1 MKRSKFLVTLFA
13 VLMMCGLSFAQTTV
27 NFTGFIRVYPEINNY
42 GYGSIQLSDDSQTRA
57 FVDQRARI
65 FFNFKTGEN
74 LGGTYATEIDFRWGD
89 VAFAVARNRGGAL
102 SADTINIET
111 KNLFLWFKPTVNSRY
126 TLGVQ
131 GFTDEY
137 MGIIFGG
144 ADMAGIRGDW
154 NLSKDTSLMAG
165 WFLFSDRDVKVNDGV
180 YFIPVTLK
188 QKMGNNTLSLSLYGL
203 FDDSGRAAENLDN
216 TSTTLSLSSNRTS
229 VSSEAHP
236 FFAAIPAVSPVHKTR
251 MGFDYQRAR
260 IYYAGVNFSGK
271 SGNVAYTLYG
281 VYNWGEING
290 ANLPHLNPLT
300 GATIA
305 TPLPRIKKMDIQSYA
320 LHAMA
325 DVALGAGTLRGRVL
339 YVSGG
344 DKNKEDYNGMIT
356 GNQYSIGSDL
366 PLLCTDL
373 FILIR
378 TSEDITHSTALLPD
392 VNNNGRGVFLI
403 YADYNHKLTDKMSLQ
418 IGAGYMQAND
428 NRVDGNAALA
438 LTNTSRYNAGMHM
451 GTEINAQLKYMVD
464 KNMSITGV
472 LAWADLGDYYNM
484 MNYIVRHPDSLYR
497 ALVKFNYAF

>member
-1 MKRSKFLVTLFA
+1 MKKSKFLVTLLA

-42 GYGSIQLSDDSQTRA
+42 GYGSIELSDDSQTRA

-74 LGGTYATEIDFRWGD
+74 LGGTYATEIDARWGD
-89 VAFAVARNRGGAL
+89 VAYVVARNQGGAL
-102 SADTINIET
+102 QADSINIET
-111 KNLFLWFKPTVNSRY
+111 KNLFLWFKPTPNAKY
-126 TLGVQ
+126 TLGIQ

-137 MGIIFGG
+137 MGIILGG

-154 NLSKDTSLMAG
+154 NLSKDSSLMAG
-165 WFLFSDRDVKVNDGV
+165 WFLFSDRNVKVNDGI
-180 YFIPVTLK
+180 YFIPVTFK

-203 FDDSGRAAENLDN
+203 FDDGGKTGERLLNN
-216 TSTTLSLSSNRTS
+216 TTELSLSSNRTS
-229 VSSEAHP
+229 VTSEAGP
-236 FFAAIPAVSPVHKTR
+236 FAIPAVSPSHKTNLPAE
-251 MGFDYQRAR
+251 YQRAR

-281 VYNWGEING
+281 LYNWGTIM
-290 ANLPHLNPLT
+290 
-300 GATIA
+300 GATYA
-305 TPLPRIKKMDIQSYA
+305 PVTPIGRRLNMDISSYA
-320 LHAMA
+320 LHAMT

-344 DKNKEDYNGMIT
+344 DKNPEAFNGMVT
-356 GNQYSIGSDL
+356 GNHYAIGADL

-378 TSEDITHSTALLPD
+378 TSEDISHSTALLPD

-418 IGAGYMQAND
+418 VGAGYMQAND

-438 LTNTSRYNAGMHM
+438 VANPARYNAGMHM
-451 GTEINAQLKYMVD
+451 GTEINAQLKYMVE

-484 MNYIVRHPDSLYR
+484 MNYVVRHPDNLWR